1 MPLLRNIATG
11 SRLLLAPTSL
21 LGVLAVLLG
30 VAFWGM
36 RLQDSSID
44 RALHDIVE
52 KTNTVA
58 NIKAGVATA
67 HAKTYRT
74 LTHIETRYSRDKI
87 EEEIQD
93 TQNEMTKVLEHL
105 SDMSKLPGISPNEE
119 AIIKANTDL
128 ARQYQVLIRDTVEI
142 ALIEPPQGVVFMMQ
156 ADKKFVELNLS
167 LALLQQAQDSS
178 MERSYADI
186 KGITQKILGALLVVG
201 IGALVLFFSRVV
213 GRTQES
219 FEERQGA
226 LEAFNQQLEV
236 RVEER
241 TRQLEAQLVK
251 VSNLNRGM
259 EIESAERRKAEEKY
273 RAIFEH
279 ATEGIFQTSLS
290 GRIISAN
297 LAMAR
302 ILGYDTPEELQETV
316 TDLASQVYVNAVERA
331 EALAQIEREG
341 SLSQFEY
348 AARRKDGVIIW
359 VSVTA
364 RLVRDASGAILFHE
378 GTLRDVTRRRQ
389 MEEAL
394 QKAQADLVASARQA
408 GMAEIASNVLHN
420 VGNVLNSV
428 NISAG
433 LVSSRMRDS
442 KARGLTKAV
451 QLMNNHA
458 ADLAQFLTHDEKGR
472 RLPGYLNKLAAALDA
487 EQQGIIGELGSLTRS
502 VEHIKDIVAAQ
513 NSYARATSLV
523 EAVQIR
529 DLLEDALRINAGSLA
544 RRRIAVIKEFSDVP
558 LLPVDK
564 PRVLQILVNLIRNAE
579 QAMQEAADRSHR
591 MTLRVNLAGQAE
603 ERRLQIEVEDEGE
616 GIAAEN
622 MTRIFAHGFTT
633 RQDGHGFGLH
643 SCILAA
649 QEMGGTLTA
658 RSDGPGKGATFTL
671 ELPIKSKEA
680 MHACA

>member
-36 RLQDSSID
+36 RLQDSSVD
-44 RALHDIVE
+44 KALHDIVE
-52 KTNTVA
+52 KTNIVA
-58 NIKAGVATA
+58 NIKGGVATA

-74 LTHIETRYSRDKI
+74 LTHIETRYSEDKI
-87 EEEIQD
+87 AEEAED
-93 TQNEMTKVLEHL
+93 TQNEMTKVLEYL
-105 SDMSKLPGISPNEE
+105 GDMSRLPGVSPNEE
-119 AIIKANTDL
+119 AIIKASADL

-178 MERSYADI
+178 MERAYADV
-186 KGITQKILGALLVVG
+186 KGITQKILGALLL
-201 IGALVLFFSRVV
+201 IGVAALVLFFSRVV
-213 GRTQES
+213 GRSQES
-219 FEERQGA
+219 FEEKRGA

-251 VSNLNRGM
+251 VSNLNRSM
-259 EIESAERRKAEEKY
+259 EIESAERRKAEQKY
-273 RAIFEH
+273 RDIFEH

-302 ILGYDTPEELQETV
+302 ILGYDTPEELQETI
-316 TDLASQVYVNAVERA
+316 TDLATEVYVNPGERA
-331 EALAQIEREG
+331 EALAQIERDG

-348 AARRKDGVIIW
+348 AARRKDGVVIW

-364 RLVRDASGAILFHE
+364 RVVRDASGEILFHE
-378 GTLRDVTRRRQ
+378 GTLRDVTRRKQ

-394 QKAQADLVASARQA
+394 QKAQADLVAAARQA

-442 KARGLTKAV
+442 KARGLGKAV
-451 QLMNNHA
+451 QLMNDHE
-458 ADLAQFLTHDEKGR
+458 ADLAQFLTCDEKGR

-487 EQQGIIGELGSLTRS
+487 EQRGIVGELGSLTRS

-544 RRRIAVIKEFSDVP
+544 RRRITVVKEFSDVP

-579 QAMQEAADRSHR
+579 QAMQGAVDRTRR
-591 MTLRVNLAGQAE
+591 MTLRVNLAGRAE

-616 GIAAEN
+616 GIAPEN

-633 RQDGHGFGLH
+633 RHDGHGFGLH

-649 QEMGGTLTA
+649 REMGGTLTA
-658 RSDGPGKGATFTL
+658 RSDGPGKGATFAL
-671 ELPIKSKEA
+671 ELPIRSKEA